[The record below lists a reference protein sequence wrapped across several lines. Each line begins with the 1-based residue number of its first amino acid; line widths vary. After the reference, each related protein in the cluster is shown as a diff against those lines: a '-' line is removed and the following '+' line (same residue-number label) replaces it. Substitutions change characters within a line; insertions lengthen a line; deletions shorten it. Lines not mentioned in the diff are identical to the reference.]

1 MEVFLAQL
9 VNGLALGSIYA
20 VFAMGF
26 GLVFAT
32 MGILNIAHGVYATWG
47 AIAGLWV
54 ITNLGLGLIPSI
66 LLGVVFAGLV
76 AVMVD
81 QLAFEPLRRRDSTSG
96 AMLGPII
103 TSIGFWIILTE
114 LAIYQTSARVKAFP
128 RDVLPRGLVTIG
140 PIDVPVRQVYGIA
153 LAGVVTLALYVFI
166 HRTQSGARMRAVG
179 TSAASA
185 SLAGVNP
192 KRVIRQTAFIA
203 GATSGLSGLM
213 LGVSTNVVTFQMG
226 ENLLL
231 KGFAAVIIGGFG
243 DIRGAA
249 LGGII
254 IGIAEVFGAQYVS
267 TAFRDAIT
275 FGLLVLFLLYRPKG
289 ILGTTE
295 VKVRS

>member
-1 MEVFLAQL
+1 MEVFLSQL
-9 VNGLALGSIYA
+9 VNGLSLGAIYA

-47 AIAGLWV
+47 ALAGLWL
-54 ITNLGLGLIPSI
+54 IQTYQLGLIRSI
-66 LLGVVFAGLV
+66 VGGVLAAGLL
-76 AVMVD
+76 AVIVD
-81 QLAFEPLRRRDSTSG
+81 QLAFEPLRGREGSL
-96 AMLGPII
+96 LGPII

-114 LAIYQTSARVKAFP
+114 LAIHHTSARVKAFP
-128 RDVLPRGLVTIG
+128 RDALPRDLVSVG
-140 PIDVPVRQVYGIA
+140 PIDVPSRQLLGIGLALVVTIA
-153 LAGVVTLALYVFI
+153 LYIFI
-166 HRTQSGARMRAVG
+166 HRTASGARMRAVG
-179 TSAASA
+179 TDAASA
-185 SLAGVNP
+185 ALAGINP

-226 ENLLL
+226 EGLLL
-231 KGFAAVIIGGFG
+231 KGFAAVIVGGYG

-249 LGGII
+249 IGGII
-254 IGIAEVFGAQYVS
+254 IGLAEVFGAQYIS

-289 ILGTTE
+289 ILGSME